1 MKKPEPGRLC
11 GCYLLS
17 MCTVFL
23 FAVSPQGYRNIVE
36 TKFAVFCALTALFLL
51 AFPVLFFQKSLPGGK
66 KWDTVQ
72 VLILLYWAWSLVS
85 ALCSPWRATAFL
97 GADRSDGLITI
108 TLYCAA
114 AIILSRY
121 GESEGFPVWV
131 PAAALSILC
140 LVAILQFFDL
150 NPLRLFPGE
159 LRWSGRER
167 EYNGAFLSLTGN
179 ADLTA
184 SVLCTGFGLLWP
196 LGLRKKSLWL
206 LLASLLCLG
215 VLLASG
221 IRAGMLGAAASVVLC
236 LPAALTI
243 GKKGKAAVWA
253 VLGLLCFGVLLFVYF
268 TPLSGTAGEL
278 HALLHGQ
285 AEDSFG
291 SGRIYIWKEVWK
303 LVKERPL
310 LGGGPDTLG
319 ERGLAFVKTAA
330 DGTVLRRSIDCAHC
344 EGLNILVNQ
353 GLPALVLI
361 AAALFL
367 TLVRSISFS
376 TPRVVALRSALIA
389 YLASSL
395 FGIGMPANSAFFW
408 LLWGLLI
415 RETAEVNGNQR
426 FNAI

>member
-36 TKFAVFCALTALFLL
+36 TKFAVFCVLTALFLL

-66 KWDTVQ
+66 KWDAVQ

-85 ALCSPWRATAFL
+85 ALCSPWKATAFL

-196 LGLRKKSLWL
+196 LSLRKKSLWL

-253 VLGLLCFGVLLFVYF
+253 VLGLLCFGVLLLVYF

-278 HALLHGQ
+278 HALLHGR

-291 SGRIYIWKEVWK
+291 SGRVYIWKEVWK

-319 ERGLAFVKTAA
+319 ERGLAFVKNAA

-408 LLWGLLI
+408 LLWGLLM
-415 RETAEVNGNQR
+415 RETAEENGNQR
-426 FNAI
+426 FNVI